1 MALYNHFFCS
11 NNADITTHLH
21 TFLRTVV
28 FLLSLYT
35 GEKYKKGDIQG
46 FFSLYQELAHENKQ
60 RSDIVRSEEALT
72 ATVEEYL
79 ETIYN
84 MAAEKEVV
92 IGARLAAKFH
102 VAPPTV
108 TEMLKR
114 LVRDGYVEMDQ
125 KRQVSLTEAGYI
137 AAEAVLRRHR
147 LTERFLVDM
156 LGMQWHQVHEEACRL
171 EHFISGAVEA
181 RVLAS
186 LNFPSTCPH
195 GNPIPGQ
202 VPSARTYLQDQGAI
216 RLSSVGKGEVVKI
229 LCISEVVEDEEALIH
244 YLHDKGLTPGIE
256 LTMLTPLGA
265 SENEQDA
272 DCYLLVGEQEIRVS
286 AAIPAKIWV
295 TLC

>member
-1 MALYNHFFCS
+1 M
-11 NNADITTHLH
+11 
-21 TFLRTVV
+21 
-28 FLLSLYT
+28 
-35 GEKYKKGDIQG
+35 
-46 FFSLYQELAHENKQ
+46 
-60 RSDIVRSEEALT
+60 RSEETLT

-84 MAAEKEVV
+84 MAAEKEIV
-92 IGARLAAKFH
+92 IGARLADKFH

-108 TEMLKR
+108 TETLKR
-114 LVRDGYVEMDQ
+114 LVRDGYVKMDQ
-125 KRQVSLTEAGYI
+125 KRQVSLTEAGYS

-216 RLSSVGKGEVVKI
+216 RLSTVSKGEVAKI

-244 YLHDKGLTPGIE
+244 YLHEKGLTPGIE
-256 LTMLTPLGA
+256 LTMLLPA
-265 SENEQDA
+265 NADEDA
-272 DCYLLVGEQEIRVS
+272 RDTDCHLLVGTKEISVRASV
-286 AAIPAKIWV
+286 PATIWV
-295 TLC
+295 TLV